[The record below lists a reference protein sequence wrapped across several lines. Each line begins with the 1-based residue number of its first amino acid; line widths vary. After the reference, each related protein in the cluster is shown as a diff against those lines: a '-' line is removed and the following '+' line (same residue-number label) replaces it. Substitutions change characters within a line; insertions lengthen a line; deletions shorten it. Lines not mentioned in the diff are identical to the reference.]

1 MSSLSLNINL
11 DSLNIR
17 RDIIFIQF
25 FYTLVFNHDLVSS
38 TRIVLLS
45 FFNLYSTKLESSQ
58 LSGMSKMGGMERGV
72 GSNETES
79 TGILQALVLLGKN
92 RDYLPFAITH
102 QRYLVLE

>member
-1 MSSLSLNINL
+1 
-11 DSLNIR
+11 
-17 RDIIFIQF
+17 
-25 FYTLVFNHDLVSS
+25 
-38 TRIVLLS
+38 
-45 FFNLYSTKLESSQ
+45 
-58 LSGMSKMGGMERGV
+58 MSKMGGMERGV